1 MKLSIIIPV
10 YNEINT
16 LEVLIDKVLKS
27 SNFKK
32 EIILVDDGS
41 TDGTTSL
48 IKEKIKFKVEK
59 VIYHEINLGKG
70 AAIKSAANEITGDIV
85 IIQDAD
91 LEYNPD
97 NYINLISP
105 IINNE
110 CKVVYGSRV
119 LGKSRFKNENFISSF
134 RVIANLFLTILSNI
148 LNSQNLTDAHTCY
161 KVISTE
167 VFKKIKLNE
176 NDFSF
181 CPEITTKIS
190 KLDIHIKEIP
200 IDYSG
205 RSYKDG
211 KKIGVK
217 DGFLAIKTLFKYKFF
232 SS

>member
-1 MKLSIIIPV
+1 MKLSIIIPA

-41 TDGTTSL
+41 DDGTTNL
-48 IKEKIKFKVEK
+48 IKEKIKDKVKK
-59 VIYHEINLGKG
+59 VIYHENNLGKG
-70 AAIKSAANEITGDIV
+70 AAIKSAVNEITGDIV

-91 LEYNPD
+91 LEYNPE
-97 NYINLISP
+97 NYINLINP
-105 IINNE
+105 ILNKE

-119 LGKSRFKNENFISSF
+119 LGRSRFKNENFISSF
-134 RVIANLFLTILSNI
+134 RVIANLFLTILSNF

-161 KVISTE
+161 KVISAD
-167 VFKKIKLNE
+167 VFKNIKLNE

-190 KLDIHIKEIP
+190 KLNIQIKEIP
-200 IDYSG
+200 IDYNG

-211 KKIGVK
+211 KKIGLK

-232 SS
+232 SD